1 MGINISRHSNPIQL
15 KLNFF
20 KDIQASKWI
29 VYCNFKLY
37 YKLHLKYMKI
47 FVTGSSGFIG
57 FHLSKKLLE
66 KGHNVHGFDSM
77 NNYYDVKIKKAR
89 LKILNEYKKFS
100 FTKNK
105 LENNKILSKSI
116 LKFKPRVIVHLAAQA
131 GVRYSIEKPRVYL
144 DSNITGT
151 YNIIELAKKVNVK
164 HLLIASSSS
173 VYGAN
178 KKLPFKE
185 TDKTET
191 QISIYA
197 ATKKSTES
205 IAHSYSHIWKIP
217 ITMLRFFTVYGPW
230 GRPDMAL
237 FKFTK
242 GITNRKKIDIYNNG
256 KMYRD
261 FTYIDD
267 IVNGINALINKAPN
281 LNQLGKIRNDSL
293 SPVAPFRILNIGN
306 TKKVYLLDFIN
317 ALEKELGRKAIR
329 NYMPMQK
336 GDVKMTVSDTTLL
349 KKLTGYNP
357 KVNYKTGIKKFLEWY
372 SVYYKIN
379 NK

>member
-1 MGINISRHSNPIQL
+1 MR
-15 KLNFF
+15 
-20 KDIQASKWI
+20 
-29 VYCNFKLY
+29 
-37 YKLHLKYMKI
+37 I
-47 FVTGSSGFIG
+47 FITGSSGFIG
-57 FHLSKKLLE
+57 FHPSKKSLDS
-66 KGHNVHGFDSM
+66 GHSVHGFDSM
-77 NNYYDVKIKKAR
+77 NNYYDVKLKKAR
-89 LKILNEYKKFS
+89 YEILKKYNKFS
-100 FTKNK
+100 FTKNN
-105 LENNKILSKSI
+105 LENQKVLSNTI
-116 LKFKPRVIVHLAAQA
+116 LKFKPKIIIHLAAQA

-185 TDKTET
+185 IDKTET
-191 QISIYA
+191 QLSIYA

-205 IAHSYSHIWKIP
+205 IAHSYSNIWKTP

-237 FKFTK
+237 FKFAK
-242 GITNRKKIDIYNNG
+242 GIINKKKIDIYNNG

-267 IVNGINALINKAPN
+267 IVNGITALINKPPN

-306 TKKVYLLDFIN
+306 TKKVFLLDFIN
-317 ALEKELGRKAIR
+317 ELEKQLGKKAIR
-329 NYMPMQK
+329 NYMVMQK
-336 GDVKMTVSDTTLL
+336 GDVQTTVSNTTLL
-349 KKLTGYNP
+349 KKITGYNP
-357 KVNYKTGIKKFLEWY
+357 KTHYKIGIKKFLEWY
-372 SVYYKIN
+372 LFYYKIN
-379 NK
+379 NE